1 MNQSIKTE
9 LIEWIKVILIA
20 GILALIITHFIKPTI
35 VNGESMY
42 PTLKH
47 NDYLIMNK
55 VAYNNHPIEYLDVIV
70 FESNLPLRDEDSKK
84 KKDLVKRVI
93 GLPGDHIVVSDGSV
107 YRNDEKLDEPY
118 TKDGTTDRDVDV
130 IVPEGQVFVMGDN
143 RLNSSDS
150 RDESVGTVQK
160 EKIIGKVILR
170 LFPFNKITTNF
181 LE

>member
-1 MNQSIKTE
+1 MNQSIKME

-42 PTLKH
+42 PTLKP

-55 VAYNNHPIEYLDVIV
+55 VAYRNRPVEYLDVIV
-70 FESNLPLRDEDSKK
+70 FESNLPLKDDGSNK

-93 GLPGDHIVVSDGSV
+93 GLPGDHIIVFEGEVF
-107 YRNDEKLDEPY
+107 RNDEKLEEPY
-118 TKDGTTDRDVDV
+118 IKDGTTDRDVDV
-130 IVPEGQVFVMGDN
+130 TVPEGHVFVMGDN

-150 RDESVGTVQK
+150 RDQSIGTVAE
-160 EKIIGKVILR
+160 EKIIGKVVLR

-181 LE
+181 LQ